1 MNATTNFTVK
11 SLRANKVRTLV
22 TIAGVALAAALL
34 TAVLTTYVSLNDY
47 LYRSEAH
54 LAGTWMACVEAD
66 GSSAL
71 DEKIADAQAD
81 PQVAGTAILRDVGFA
96 ALTADQQNTQGTYLA
111 IRSIEGDVG
120 DICGIEPSEGRLP
133 ENDHEIMLFSTWNDY
148 GGVSLGDAVTFDV
161 GQRVARLAPGE
172 EGFMSAGT
180 MTASWGVQGEAHES
194 EITDG
199 APLNS
204 SMGVLEADI
213 DGGIFNEEIANTEE
227 RTYTVVGFY
236 DRPGYALST
245 AAGMVGV
252 TAGGAAPDAFTDVF
266 FTLNDV
272 ANTQQVEEAAE
283 ALFPDEH
290 VVLHTAMLRYMG
302 VSSDSSIWATFYG
315 LVVVL
320 AAVIVVACVS
330 LIFNAFNISVAER
343 IKQFGLLSSVGASR
357 RQLRRA
363 VVLEGAI
370 VAVIGIPCG
379 LLIGLAGCA
388 ATFAALGPAISQLA
402 GSGEVAFRVAVN
414 GWVLAAASVLT
425 FVTVLVSVW
434 IPAKRASRTN
444 IIDSLRAASG
454 SRVSKR
460 GAARAAKCTGASS
473 LWKTR
478 GAAGRVLGVGGML
491 ARINRKRGTGKGRAA
506 SVSLALAIVLLMTAG
521 SLNVFLGTLTDV
533 VTGGGEMAGEVGVMA
548 QLDAET
554 PQDAGTVDGNAQ
566 AGDGDATGAEGTM
579 AADDATGADAAAT
592 PDAAATQPAA
602 PTTPEAVATANS
614 ELFARQAEVFAGA
627 FHDLS
632 RVAGAQPV
640 GWKMTSD
647 AYAIVPAAM
656 AGEALVDQESGMG
669 GKMVDGRVGTVGS
682 VAYLDDAAFDDYAK
696 SLGLNPADFRDPEH
710 LRAIALARGYGNNGS
725 VYQLLDILREPGTLE
740 VVEAVT
746 YHGEPAAGIGVGV
759 TSGEGNAEAFAFQPY
774 LEGDDDGVEWFP
786 MDEADV
792 QTASIEVVA
801 LADEPA
807 PIVGGP
813 GAGLWLIVPESMA
826 AYQGFGSTSPIFY
839 SYFDSADGDHGALAE
854 ELATAGSAYFH
865 DKSPYGLAFYSFND
879 YIEQRD
885 SNQMIATVVNVF
897 CLLFAVILALIAMAN
912 VFNTVTNSLILRRRE
927 FAVMKSVGL
936 SNRQF
941 RAMVAEECVAWCIR
955 GLVPG
960 VLLSLLVSFLL
971 WQVISG
977 SMTGLPFTLPWN
989 YVALAAAMTVVAVGA
1004 SVAYGMHRCRADNVV
1019 EALRADAV

>member
-47 LYRSEAH
+47 LYRFEAH

-71 DEKIADAQAD
+71 DEKIVDAQAD
-81 PQVAGTAILRDVGFA
+81 PQVAGTAIMRDVGFA
-96 ALTADQQNTQGTYLA
+96 KLTADQQNTQGTYLA

-120 DICGIEPSEGRLP
+120 DICGITPSEGRLP

-148 GGVSLGDAVTFDV
+148 GGVNLGDTVTFDV

-172 EGFMSAGT
+172 EGSMSAGT

-199 APLNS
+199 TPLNS

-245 AAGMVGV
+245 DAGMVGV
-252 TAGGAAPDAFTDVF
+252 TAGGAVPDAFTDVF

-283 ALFPDEH
+283 ALFPDEY

-302 VSSDSSIWATFYG
+302 VSSDSSIWTTFYG
-315 LVVVL
+315 LVMVL

-548 QLDAET
+548 QLDVET

-566 AGDGDATGAEGTM
+566 AGDG
-579 AADDATGADAAAT
+579 DATGADAAAT

-740 VVEAVT
+740 FVEAVT

-813 GAGLWLIVPESMA
+813 GAGLQLIVPESMV
-826 AYQGFGSTSPIFY
+826 AYQSFGSTPPIFY

-977 SMTGLPFTLPWN
+977 SMTGLAFTLPWS

>member
-34 TAVLTTYVSLNDY
+34 TAVLTTYASLNDF
-47 LYRSEAH
+47 LYRNEAA

-81 PQVAGTAILRDVGFA
+81 SQVSGTAIMRDIGFA
-96 ALTADQQNTQGTYLA
+96 ELTADQQDTQGTYLA

-133 ENDHEIMLFSTWNDY
+133 ENEHEIMLFATWNDY
-148 GGVSLGDAVTFDV
+148 GGVSLGDTVTFNV

-172 EGFMSAGT
+172 EGSMSAGT

-213 DGGIFNEEIANTEE
+213 DGGIFNEEVTNTEE

-252 TAGGAAPDAFTDVF
+252 TAGAAAPDAFTDVF
-266 FTLNDV
+266 LTLNDV
-272 ANTQQVEEAAE
+272 TNTQQVEEAAE

-302 VSSDSSIWATFYG
+302 VSSDSSIWTTFYG

-388 ATFAALGPAISQLA
+388 VTFAALGPALAQLA
-402 GSGEVAFRVAVN
+402 GSVEVPFRVAVN
-414 GWVLAAASVLT
+414 GWVLLVASVLT

-454 SRVSKR
+454 SRVSRR
-460 GAARAAKCTGASS
+460 GAARAAKCTAPSS
-473 LWKTR
+473 LWKAR

-491 ARINRKRGTGKGRAA
+491 ARISRKRGTGKGRAA

-521 SLNVFLGTLTDV
+521 SLSVFLGTLTDV
-533 VTGGGEMAGEVGVMA
+533 VTGGGELAGEVGVMA
-548 QLDAET
+548 QLDVET
-554 PQDAGTVDGNAQ
+554 PQGEGTADGDVQ
-566 AGDGDATGAEGTM
+566 ASDGDAAGA
-579 AADDATGADAAAT
+579 
-592 PDAAATQPAA
+592 DAAATQPAA
-602 PTTPEAVATANS
+602 PATPE
-614 ELFARQAEVFAGA
+614 ARQAEVFAGA
-627 FHDLS
+627 FTDLS
-632 RVAGAQPV
+632 QVAGAEPV
-640 GWKMTSD
+640 GWKMGTGL
-647 AYAIVPAAM
+647 YAMLPEAM
-656 AGEALVDQESGMG
+656 AGEALVDQENGMG
-669 GKMVDGRVGTVGS
+669 GKMADGRIGTVGS
-682 VAYLDDAAFDDYAK
+682 VAYRDDAAFDDYAK
-696 SLGLNPADFRDPEH
+696 SLGLDPADFRDPAH
-710 LRAIALARGYGNNGS
+710 LRAIALAQGYGNNGS
-725 VYQLLDILREPGTLE
+725 VYQLLNVLREPGTLE
-740 VVEAVT
+740 ALTAAT
-746 YHGEPAAGIGVGV
+746 YHGEPAAGIGVGA
-759 TSGEGNAEAFAFQPY
+759 TSGEGNSEAFAFQPY

-786 MDEADV
+786 LEEAEV
-792 QTASIEVVA
+792 QTVSVEVVA
-801 LADEPA
+801 LAEEAPA
-807 PIVGGP
+807 IASARGE
-813 GAGLWLIVPESMA
+813 GLQLIVPESVA
-826 AYQGFGSTSPIFY
+826 AYQSFGNDAPIFY
-839 SYFDSADGDHGALAE
+839 GYFNSADGDHGALAE

-941 RAMVAEECVAWCIR
+941 RAMVAEECVAWCVR

-960 VLLSLLVSFLL
+960 VLLSLFVSFLL

-977 SMTGLPFTLPWN
+977 SMTGLPFTLPWS
-989 YVALAAAMTVVAVGA
+989 YVALAAVMTVVAVGA

>member
-11 SLRANKVRTLV
+11 SLRANRVRTLV

-34 TAVLTTYVSLNDY
+34 TAVLTTFVSLNDY

-54 LAGTWMACVEAD
+54 LAGTWMSCVEAD

-81 PQVAGTAILRDVGFA
+81 SQVSGTAIMRDVGFA
-96 ALTADQQNTQGTYLA
+96 ELTAAQQDQQGTYLA

-120 DICGIEPSEGRLP
+120 DICGIVPSEGRLP
-133 ENDHEIMLFSTWNDY
+133 ENEHEIMLFATWNDY
-148 GGVSLGDAVTFDV
+148 GGVNLGDEVAFNV
-161 GQRVARLAPGE
+161 GQRTARLAPGE
-172 EGFMSAGT
+172 EGSMSAGT
-180 MTASWGVQGEAHES
+180 MSASWGVQEEAHES

-199 APLNS
+199 TPLNS
-204 SMGVLEADI
+204 SMGVLEADV
-213 DGGIFNEEIANTEE
+213 DGGIFNEELTGAEE
-227 RTYTVVGFY
+227 RAYTVVGFY

-245 AAGMVGV
+245 AAGMAGI

-266 FTLNDV
+266 LTLNDV

-302 VSSDSSIWATFYG
+302 VSSDSSIWTTFYG

-473 LWKTR
+473 LWKAR

-548 QLDAET
+548 QLDMET
-554 PQDAGTVDGNAQ
+554 P
-566 AGDGDATGAEGTM
+566 
-579 AADDATGADAAAT
+579 
-592 PDAAATQPAA
+592 QPAA
-602 PTTPEAVATANS
+602 PTTSEAVAAANN

-627 FHDLS
+627 FQDLS
-632 RVAGAQPV
+632 QVAGAQPV
-640 GWKMTSD
+640 GWKMTAD
-647 AYAIVPAAM
+647 IYAILPEAM
-656 AGEALVDQESGMG
+656 AGDALADEDNGTG
-669 GKMVDGRVGTVGS
+669 GKMADGNIGAVGS

-696 SLGLNPADFRDPEH
+696 NLGLNPADFRDPEH

-725 VYQLLDILREPGTLE
+725 VYQLLDVLREPGTLA
-740 VVEAVT
+740 VIEAAT
-746 YHGEPAAGIGVGV
+746 CNGEPAEGVSASV
-759 TSGEGNAEAFAFQPY
+759 TSEGPDSSTFAFEPY
-774 LEGDDDGVEWFP
+774 VNGEDDQIEFFSL
-786 MDEADV
+786 DEAEV
-792 QTASIEVVA
+792 QTASVEVVA

-813 GAGLWLIVPESMA
+813 GAGLQLIVPESMA
-826 AYQGFGSTSPIFY
+826 AYQSFGSTPPIFY

-977 SMTGLPFTLPWN
+977 SMTGLAFTLPWS
-989 YVALAAAMTVVAVGA
+989 YVALAAAMTMAAVGA

>member
-1 MNATTNFTVK
+1 M
-11 SLRANKVRTLV
+11 
-22 TIAGVALAAALL
+22 
-34 TAVLTTYVSLNDY
+34 
-47 LYRSEAH
+47 
-54 LAGTWMACVEAD
+54 
-66 GSSAL
+66 
-71 DEKIADAQAD
+71 
-81 PQVAGTAILRDVGFA
+81 
-96 ALTADQQNTQGTYLA
+96 
-111 IRSIEGDVG
+111 
-120 DICGIEPSEGRLP
+120 
-133 ENDHEIMLFSTWNDY
+133 
-148 GGVSLGDAVTFDV
+148 
-161 GQRVARLAPGE
+161 
-172 EGFMSAGT
+172 
-180 MTASWGVQGEAHES
+180 
-194 EITDG
+194 
-199 APLNS
+199 
-204 SMGVLEADI
+204 
-213 DGGIFNEEIANTEE
+213 
-227 RTYTVVGFY
+227 
-236 DRPGYALST
+236 
-245 AAGMVGV
+245 
-252 TAGGAAPDAFTDVF
+252 
-266 FTLNDV
+266 
-272 ANTQQVEEAAE
+272 
-283 ALFPDEH
+283 
-290 VVLHTAMLRYMG
+290 
-302 VSSDSSIWATFYG
+302 
-315 LVVVL
+315 
-320 AAVIVVACVS
+320 
-330 LIFNAFNISVAER
+330 
-343 IKQFGLLSSVGASR
+343 
-357 RQLRRA
+357 
-363 VVLEGAI
+363 
-370 VAVIGIPCG
+370 
-379 LLIGLAGCA
+379 
-388 ATFAALGPAISQLA
+388 
-402 GSGEVAFRVAVN
+402 
-414 GWVLAAASVLT
+414 
-425 FVTVLVSVW
+425 
-434 IPAKRASRTN
+434 
-444 IIDSLRAASG
+444 
-454 SRVSKR
+454 
-460 GAARAAKCTGASS
+460 
-473 LWKTR
+473 
-478 GAAGRVLGVGGML
+478 
-491 ARINRKRGTGKGRAA
+491 
-506 SVSLALAIVLLMTAG
+506 
-521 SLNVFLGTLTDV
+521 
-533 VTGGGEMAGEVGVMA
+533 TGGGEMAGEVGVMA
-548 QLDAET
+548 QLDMET
-554 PQDAGTVDGNAQ
+554 P
-566 AGDGDATGAEGTM
+566 
-579 AADDATGADAAAT
+579 
-592 PDAAATQPAA
+592 QPAA

-656 AGEALVDQESGMG
+656 AGEAVVDQESGMG

-740 VVEAVT
+740 FVEAVT

-813 GAGLWLIVPESMA
+813 GAGLQLIVPESMA
-826 AYQGFGSTSPIFY
+826 AYQSFGSTPPIFY

-977 SMTGLPFTLPWN
+977 SMTGLAFTLPWS

>member
-71 DEKIADAQAD
+71 DEKIVDAQAD
-81 PQVAGTAILRDVGFA
+81 PQVAGTAIMRDVGFA
-96 ALTADQQNTQGTYLA
+96 KLTADQQNTQGTYLA

-120 DICGIEPSEGRLP
+120 DICGITPSEGRLP

-148 GGVSLGDAVTFDV
+148 GGVNLGDTVTFDV

-172 EGFMSAGT
+172 EGSMSAGT

-199 APLNS
+199 TPLNS

-245 AAGMVGV
+245 DAGVVGV
-252 TAGGAAPDAFTDVF
+252 TAGGAVPDAFTDVF

-283 ALFPDEH
+283 ALFPDEY

-302 VSSDSSIWATFYG
+302 VSSDSSIWTTFYG
-315 LVVVL
+315 LVMVL

-548 QLDAET
+548 QLDVET

-566 AGDGDATGAEGTM
+566 AGDG
-579 AADDATGADAAAT
+579 DATGADAAAT

-740 VVEAVT
+740 FVEAVT

-813 GAGLWLIVPESMA
+813 GAGLQLIVPESMV
-826 AYQGFGSTSPIFY
+826 AYQSFGSTPPIFY

-977 SMTGLPFTLPWN
+977 SMTGLAFTLPWS